1 MKPHRGIDMAS
12 IASAGLE
19 GLPGVIIVTLF
30 AWAAIGGFLS
40 FPIWVLF
47 EVLGLPVPSIGKS
60 WTLREWPIVLF
71 LITEATACIA
81 YTISQRRDARR
92 TAELEEEFHSL
103 NEPGAQ
109 IPARPTSP
117 RERGGAIVPRRV
129 EPVLSAFQTDELRRL
144 PGSGGD
150 APEAILGVVIWLIL
164 LWGLGTMVLP
174 VAEQRTFLRVV
185 LAVAV
190 GVLVGSLW
198 SGRRARRQAKRLAWA
213 SGGAGGSGSVGDSN
227 DSM

>member
-19 GLPGVIIVTLF
+19 GLPGVIIVTFCACLP
-30 AWAAIGGFLS
+30 AGLLASFL
-40 FPIWVLF
+40 IWLLSD
-47 EVLGLPVPSIGKS
+47 VLGLPIPPIGE
-60 WTLREWPIVLF
+60 LWPLKEYPIASF
-71 LITEATACIA
+71 LLAEAVACIV

-109 IPARPTSP
+109 IPARPTLP
-117 RERGGAIVPRRV
+117 REHGGAVVPRRV
-129 EPVLSAFQTDELRRL
+129 ELVLSAFQADELRRL
-144 PGSGGD
+144 PGSDGD
-150 APEAILGVVIWLIL
+150 TPEAMLGVVIWLIL

-174 VAEQRTFLRVV
+174 LEEQRTFLRVV

-190 GVLVGSLW
+190 GMLVGSLW
-198 SGRRARRQAKRLAWA
+198 SGRRARRHAKRLARA
-213 SGGAGGSGSVGDSN
+213 SDGAGGSGSVGDSN